1 MIKQLIITGDDFGY
15 SRTVNEA
22 IIRAHREGFLTSASL
37 MPCGFDFD
45 YAVKLAKETPSL
57 SVGAHLC
64 LLQGRA
70 VLPHAKIPA
79 LTDAD
84 GNFHN
89 NPLVAGVRFSLV
101 PGIRRQIER
110 ELRAQMAKFL
120 ATGLRPTHINTH
132 MHLHAHPM
140 VFPIVAQLGREHGVR
155 FLRVPRQDFNSL
167 LIDRR
172 FLVRKLAR
180 GLFLWVLNI
189 GLQAKIER
197 ANLRHPD
204 ALYGL
209 LQSGHLDERYLMRL
223 LQRLDEGVTE
233 IYFHPGA
240 DDDPI
245 LQRWQPDYDHAA
257 ETAAL
262 LSPRVKKLLHE
273 LGIQLIGFEG
283 AIYPLA
289 TASGSA
295 AVVPAKGTPPAGP
308 RQTETGDS
316 AS

>member
-1 MIKQLIITGDDFGY
+1 MKQLIITGDDFGY

-22 IIRAHREGFLTSASL
+22 IIRARREGFLTSASL
-37 MPCGFDFD
+37 MPCGFDFE
-45 YAVKLAKETPSL
+45 YAAEQARQTPKL
-57 SVGAHLC
+57 SVGVHLC

-70 VLPHAKIPA
+70 VLPHVEIPA

-89 NPLVAGVRFSLV
+89 NPFVFGLKLFVV
-101 PGIRRQIER
+101 PGVRRQIER

-120 ATGLRPTHINTH
+120 ATGLRPAHINTH
-132 MHLHAHPM
+132 MHLHAHPV
-140 VFPIVAQLGREHGVR
+140 VFPIIAQLGREHGIR
-155 FLRVPRQDFNSL
+155 FLRVPRQNFRSL
-167 LIDRR
+167 LLDRR
-172 FLVRKLAR
+172 FFARKLAR
-180 GLFLWVLNI
+180 GLFFWVLSA
-189 GLQAKIER
+189 GLQAKIKR
-197 ANLRHPD
+197 AGFRHPD
-204 ALYGL
+204 AIYGL
-209 LQSGHLDERYLMRL
+209 LQTGHLDETYLLRVL
-223 LQRLDEGVTE
+223 RQIGEGVTE

-262 LSPRVKKLLHE
+262 LSPRVKQLLQE

-295 AVVPAKGTPPAGP
+295 AVVPAKGAPPAGP